1 MDIENRPDLSQ
12 TNPEVRAYIDFLEAE
27 LDKLRQ
33 GNARRK
39 SRDTSLEDIPL
50 PEPTE
55 PPTTINVITM
65 TANGIAKRTPRHLY
79 TRQRRSGMGIFDL
92 DVAADTP
99 PSILTVADESQQLV
113 VITNQAR
120 AFPLRVTDLPLG
132 EVRDKGELLQDW
144 ITLRPNEQIAL
155 AIPDLSQGYFI
166 IVTKRGHVRR
176 LRHHYFGSKLRPG
189 TNLYTLADFGAPA
202 GACWTNG
209 EQDLLIT
216 TKAGKG
222 IRFAERLVPANGC
235 LGIRLGKEDE
245 VAAAVSVQDESE
257 VFMMSADGK
266 GTIRQM
272 SGFAMNKAPGAG
284 GKVVM
289 KTNHL
294 VGAFVV
300 NDGDDI
306 LAISQLSKIIRFQAI
321 EVPPKT
327 GVVQGVNCMALRSDE
342 VTAMT
347 GSALP
352 TV

>member
-1 MDIENRPDLSQ
+1 MDIETRPDLSQ
-12 TNPEVRAYIDFLEAE
+12 TSPEVRAYIDRLEAE
-27 LDKLRQ
+27 LETLRQ
-33 GNARRK
+33 SKSRRK
-39 SRDTSLEDIPL
+39 SRDISLEDVPL

-65 TANGIAKRTPRHLY
+65 TTNGIAKRTPRHLY

-92 DVAADTP
+92 DVTAETP
-99 PSILTVADESQQLV
+99 PSILTVADESQQLI

-120 AFPLRVTDLPLG
+120 AFPLLVSELPQAD
-132 EVRDKGELLQDW
+132 VRAKGESLQDW
-144 ITLRPNEQIAL
+144 ITLRDNEKIAL

-189 TNLYTLADFGAPA
+189 TNLYTLAEFGAPA

-209 EQDLLIT
+209 ERDLLIT
-216 TKAGKG
+216 TQAGKG

-235 LGIRLGKEDE
+235 LGIRLGKDDAV
-245 VAAAVSVQDESE
+245 VAAASVQEESE

-284 GKVVM
+284 GKVAM
-289 KTNHL
+289 KTDQL

-327 GVVQGVNCMALRSDE
+327 GVVQGVNCMALRSDA

-347 GSALP
+347 CSALP